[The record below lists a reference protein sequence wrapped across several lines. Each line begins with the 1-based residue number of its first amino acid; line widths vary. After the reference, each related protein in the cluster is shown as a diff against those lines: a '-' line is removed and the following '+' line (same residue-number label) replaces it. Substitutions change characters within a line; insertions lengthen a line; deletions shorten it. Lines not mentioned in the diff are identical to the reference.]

1 MATLYVRDI
10 PDSLYRDVQK
20 TAEEHGRS
28 LSSFVMVLLERAME
42 DEKVFRKRSRALAQL
57 RQRRE
62 PLPPGSPDSVEVL
75 RLIREGRG

>member
-10 PDSLYRDVQK
+10 PESLYREVQK
-20 TAEEHGRS
+20 TAEKHGRS